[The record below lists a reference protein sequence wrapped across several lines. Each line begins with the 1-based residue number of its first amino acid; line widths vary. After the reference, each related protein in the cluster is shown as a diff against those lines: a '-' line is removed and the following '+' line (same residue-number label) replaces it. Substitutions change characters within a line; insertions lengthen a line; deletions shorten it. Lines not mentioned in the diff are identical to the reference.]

1 MTVHAGGRSTRCLR
15 CCRHFDRQDTRP
27 QQHDDRRGRVFVI
40 PQSYARKMA
49 HHYSVKPGSTSMCQY
64 CDQLIVRRTP
74 FGRPRLYCKR
84 SCRQRAYERRK
95 QIGVRGASYK
105 PLPPPES
112 RVVYRM
118 KSNRHPAWLK
128 GWVSITTGK
137 GHAVVP
143 GPVQDGRFFRTL
155 CGLQVMVLNTRFRT
169 DEPAVCETCCK
180 LLHRHPPQRIL
191 PDLADAL
198 ALESRLV
205 ELESQLRMNLYIEPL
220 IAPVIR
226 PNVPLRSSA

>member
-1 MTVHAGGRSTRCLR
+1 
-15 CCRHFDRQDTRP
+15 
-27 QQHDDRRGRVFVI
+27 
-40 PQSYARKMA
+40 MA
-49 HHYSVKPGSTSMCQY
+49 HHYSVKSGSTSRCQY
-64 CDQLIVRRTP
+64 CDQHIVRRTP

-95 QIGVRGASYK
+95 QIGIRGASYK

-118 KSNRHPAWLK
+118 KGNRRPVWLK
-128 GWVSITTGK
+128 GWVSITSGK
-137 GHAVVP
+137 GHAVIP

-155 CGLQVMVLNTRFRT
+155 CGLQVRVLNTPFRPN
-169 DEPAVCETCCK
+169 DGPVCDTCCK
-180 LLHRHPPQRIL
+180 LLDRHPPQRIM

-220 IAPVIR
+220 IAPAVR
-226 PNVPLRSSA
+226 PFRGLRSST